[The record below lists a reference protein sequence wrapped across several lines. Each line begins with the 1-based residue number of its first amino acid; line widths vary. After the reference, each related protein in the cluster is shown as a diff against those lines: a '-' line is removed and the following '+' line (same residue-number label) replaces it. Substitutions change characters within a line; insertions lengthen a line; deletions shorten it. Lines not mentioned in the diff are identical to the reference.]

1 MNEILMPLILAA
13 IGSSSLG
20 GVVTF
25 LVTRHFT
32 KKDKDEEGRKLERET
47 LAAITY
53 TLMSNEI
60 EKLISKG
67 WASSEE
73 RRALEIL
80 YKVYKKNGWN
90 GDMDA
95 RMEIVHTL
103 PFRKEDVCEC

>member
-1 MNEILMPLILAA
+1 MHEYLLPIIVAA
-13 IGSSSLG
+13 ISSSSLG

-25 LVTRHFT
+25 LVTRYFT
-32 KKDKDEEGRKLERET
+32 KKDKDEDAEKLARET
-47 LAAITY
+47 QAAIAYSIT
-53 TLMSNEI
+53 SNEI

-80 YKVYKKNGWN
+80 FKVYKKNGWN

-95 RMEIVHTL
+95 RMEIVHHL
-103 PFRKEDVCEC
+103 PFREEDCEC

>member
-1 MNEILMPLILAA
+1 MKDYLMPVILAV
-13 IGSSSLG
+13 IGSSWLG
-20 GVVTF
+20 GIVTF

-60 EKLISKG
+60 EGLISKR
-67 WASSEE
+67 WATSEE

-80 YKVYKKNGWN
+80 FTVYKKNGWN

-95 RMEIVHTL
+95 RMEIVHNL
-103 PFRKEDVCEC
+103 PFRKEDICEC